1 MIRLDQPSFCSAD
14 PRGPQIKLT
23 SETQFLHTESEQ
35 PIHFETIPL
44 SNFPDYMRFIGRRRG
59 HIGGQ
64 RRLKIMP
71 EKLHRKVA
79 VKAARAR
86 SKKGKQTLL

>member
-1 MIRLDQPSFCSAD
+1 MIRLDQPSFCSTGAKGTAD
-14 PRGPQIKLT
+14 QAT
-23 SETQFLHTESEQ
+23 SETQLLHTESEQ

-44 SNFPDYMRFIGRRRG
+44 SNLPGYMRFIGGRRG
-59 HIGGQ
+59 HIGGK
-64 RRLKIMP
+64 RRLKIMTK
-71 EKLHRKVA
+71 KLHRKVA